1 MSGPLAPKRDNK
13 KQTASCM
20 CWFPAAGSDRR
31 RQTQRHAQRLTT
43 PHDTEADRVIATL
56 GYKGDGAAFGSVW
69 RSLGSPLP
77 VLPPVRGSLHDSHPS
92 EASARLGLD
101 ATPIFASDAD
111 TGLAPA
117 HQIRR
122 SAAPRADAGEVAVR
136 GHLPGHGSS
145 LADLT
150 LADTSLEEFSVARQD
165 DMEDHDVM
173 DIPIEIPSPTTCTR
187 VLVPSNSFFILQPSP
202 KPSPSAANET
212 AIGKAAPVKGQ
223 DGPPVP
229 PRFKT
234 VVAQIAQRE
243 RERERERAASGVRL
257 PMHAKL
263 VPGGRSQSLHNGWE
277 SVKDSDDE
285 GDPWVRSAFKDPTV
299 VLTAHRDDMQSAP
312 LGPTV
317 EESHWM
323 PEVQVASSRNE
334 LEESHGFFTSSS
346 HPFSSSP
353 VPLDRQ
359 NAKTSGS
366 IMSAAST
373 NAKTSGSITSAA
385 STNQFTLNSDS
396 QSAANQHGRGG
407 SPPPIREHWA
417 PDGALIRDR
426 VNTEAPEHK
435 SHKLRPHSVGGRT
448 PSLPGRPPS
457 PCLRPGTLKNLTSAF
472 ENHIRRVQVR
482 KSTCCLVMNPCKNT
496 RTYMHTHPCLCPP
509 LHSAQRFQEL
519 PLYPARRFQDSA
531 FSSPQ
536 INSHRVVSPRFTSSE
551 TLRRRIELDLQMLSM
566 SDDDSSGA
574 STPRDARMPSN
585 PSNQSDLSSPNNGLL
600 C

>member
-1 MSGPLAPKRDNK
+1 MPSCPEILLAQIQLARVELHTAASLQVHRQTRRCQLVAGPRAAGARTRRAPTSEDQSTMSAPAAPKRDIK
-13 KQTASCM
+13 KKTASCM

-31 RQTQRHAQRLTT
+31 RQTQRHAQRVTT

-69 RSLGSPLP
+69 RSLGAPLP
-77 VLPPVRGSLHDSHPS
+77 VLPPSLHDSHPS
-92 EASARLGLD
+92 EDSVRLGLD
-101 ATPIFASDAD
+101 ATPIFAGNAD
-111 TGLAPA
+111 TGHAPA
-117 HQIRR
+117 HESRR
-122 SAAPRADAGEVAVR
+122 SAALRADAGGVAVR

-150 LADTSLEEFSVARQD
+150 LAESSLADFSL
-165 DMEDHDVM
+165 EDHDVM

-212 AIGKAAPVKGQ
+212 AIGKAASVKGQ
-223 DGPPVP
+223 DGPPMP
-229 PRFKT
+229 PRYKT
-234 VVAQIAQRE
+234 VAAQIGQRE
-243 RERERERAASGVRL
+243 RERERERAANGVRL
-257 PMHAKL
+257 PIHAKL
-263 VPGGRSQSLHNGWE
+263 VPGGRSQSLHDGWE
-277 SVKDSDDE
+277 SVEDSDDE

-299 VLTAHRDDMQSAP
+299 VLSAHRDDLQSAP
-312 LGPTV
+312 LGTAV
-317 EESHWM
+317 EKSHWM

-353 VPLDRQ
+353 VPLDRL
-359 NAKTSGS
+359 NSKTSGS

-385 STNQFTLNSDS
+385 STNQFTSNSDS
-396 QSAANQHGRGG
+396 QSTANQHGRGG
-407 SPPPIREHWA
+407 SPPQIREHWA

-426 VNTEAPEHK
+426 VNTEEPENK
-435 SHKLRPHSVGGRT
+435 PNKVRPHAVGVRT

-482 KSTCCLVMNPCKNT
+482 KSACLVMNPCKNT
-496 RTYMHTHPCLCPP
+496 STYTHTHPC
-509 LHSAQRFQEL
+509 
-519 PLYPARRFQDSA
+519 
-531 FSSPQ
+531 
-536 INSHRVVSPRFTSSE
+536 
-551 TLRRRIELDLQMLSM
+551 
-566 SDDDSSGA
+566 
-574 STPRDARMPSN
+574 
-585 PSNQSDLSSPNNGLL
+585 
-600 C
+600 